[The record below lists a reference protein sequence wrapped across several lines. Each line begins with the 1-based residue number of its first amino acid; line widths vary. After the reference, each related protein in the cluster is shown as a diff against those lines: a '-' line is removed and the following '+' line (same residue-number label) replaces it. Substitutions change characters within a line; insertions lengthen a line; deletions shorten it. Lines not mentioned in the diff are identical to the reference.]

1 MLFIALLVVPV
12 VGIGLLIY
20 LNVEDREYS
29 IPELVEM
36 FNKADVPQPGGIIP
50 MQELEKYRIIYDSRF
65 TEDEVT
71 KVYQL
76 QDVIQKHTGISLE
89 VHNTDYGSTE
99 DTVIISR
106 HEILIGNVLRVE
118 SNYLNE
124 HTWQKGA
131 SCAVIGRKLAL
142 TFGEQADT
150 LQILDRFIA
159 VIDEN
164 CKQEKSYLFN
174 HETDAFVDTSAAMV
188 QSLYLNDLPIT
199 EYTIVNSSSKDSNW
213 YESSITTMKLFQYRL
228 REICGYELPI
238 QDSEDGTPPT
248 VGVISIGVEQTL
260 ESIFNDLFRP
270 AEESAYWTLYAEG
283 NNVSVTGTD
292 PYCAA
297 QAVDVLISRLT
308 PAAPTEYHSVQV
320 GKENPV
326 KMPINL
332 SLLRVDFSSLWQF
345 ESDLMNDIYHVMPD
359 IVILER
365 GEEVS
370 IYEDAFNEYYT
381 EVEISRFEAIYYCSS
396 RFELVD
402 QGEINIP
409 DGASYEQTLH
419 SDYWVLKDLM
429 TWDEIVIYQSD
440 VKDKTFELF
449 EKAQQYLCFPNKHM
463 IYLGYSEPDVVTQ
476 LFAHTVKLGE
486 DNTLCTLLTDGIL
499 PSGIVDYSDEIND
512 NRCVYEAAD
521 GNKCEAQLLQLQ
533 FEKKNNQTN
542 TAN

>member
-1 MLFIALLVVPV
+1 MNRKNWVMLFIALLIVPV
-12 VGIGLLIY
+12 MGIGLLIY

-29 IPELVEM
+29 IPDLVEM
-36 FNKADVPQPGGIIP
+36 FDKADVPEPGGIIP
-50 MQELEKYRIIYDSRF
+50 MQELEKYRIIYDSHF
-65 TEDEVT
+65 TEDEVA

-76 QDVIQKHTGISLE
+76 QDVIQKYTGISLE
-89 VHNTDYGSTE
+89 VHDAAYGSKD
-99 DTVIISR
+99 DTIIISR

-118 SNYLNE
+118 NNYLNE

-131 SCAVIGRKLAL
+131 SCAVIGRKLVL
-142 TFGEQADT
+142 TFGEQADPF
-150 LQILDRFIA
+150 QILDRFIA
-159 VIDEN
+159 VIEEN

-199 EYTIVNSSSKDSNW
+199 EYTIVNSSPKDSNW
-213 YESSITTMKLFQYRL
+213 YGSSATTMKLFQYRL
-228 REICGYELPI
+228 REICGYELPM
-238 QDSEDGTPPT
+238 QDLEDGTPPT
-248 VGVISIGVEQTL
+248 AGILSIGVEPTL
-260 ESIFNDLFRP
+260 DSIFSDLFSP

-283 NNVSVTGTD
+283 NNISITGVD

-297 QAVDVLISRLT
+297 QAVDALISRLT

-320 GKENPV
+320 GKEKPV
-326 KMPINL
+326 KTQTNI

-370 IYEDAFNEYYT
+370 IYDETFSKYYSEAEKT
-381 EVEISRFEAIYYCSS
+381 RFETIYYCSS

-440 VKDKTFELF
+440 VKDETLELF
-449 EKAQQYLCFPNKHM
+449 EKTQQYLCFPDKHM
-463 IYLGYSEPDVVTQ
+463 IYWGYNVPDAVNT
-476 LFAHTVKLGE
+476 LFAQTVKLG
-486 DNTLCTLLTDGIL
+486 DDGMLCTLLTDGML
-499 PSGIVDYSDEIND
+499 PVEIVDYSDEIND
-512 NRCVYEAAD
+512 NRCVYEAVE
-521 GNKCEAQLLQLQ
+521 GNKCEAQLIHLQ
-533 FEKKNNQTN
+533 FEKKE
-542 TAN
+542 